1 MTFHFF
7 TKGDENVASSRYRA
21 YLLAKELKKAG
32 HWADVFAL
40 DSKWKNE
47 NSFFDNLKFFFK
59 YLKLFYSFDKND
71 VIFLQ
76 RTVYNKYFLLAVLC
90 GRLHLKKFIFDID
103 DAVFEHSF
111 FKTWVL
117 TKVSKIVLCGSHF
130 VLNWAKKY
138 KKNSFYFPNS
148 LPTEIYF
155 SNAKKYEIKNN
166 PLIIGWI
173 GSCPAHND
181 NLKLLKPIFE
191 NLISNGIKF
200 KFRLI
205 GAMGDRIVRD
215 IFNNIKGLNVEI
227 INSLDWTDPQNAAKE
242 INKFDIGLMPLVKN
256 DWNRAKYFKTL
267 EYMACGVTPIVS
279 DFGENTFIV
288 KNGEDGFTANDEKEW
303 VDKIKLLLKNNDLRK
318 MMGGNAK
325 LKIKDNFDVK
335 KTVFTL
341 INLILQKL

>member
-1 MTFHFF
+1 MNFHFF
-7 TKGDENVASSRYRA
+7 TKGDENVASSRCRA

-32 HWADVFAL
+32 HCADVFAL
-40 DSKWKNE
+40 DSKWKNKS
-47 NSFFDNLKFFFK
+47 SFFDNLKLFFH

-90 GRLHLKKFIFDID
+90 GRFRLKKFIFDID

-130 VLNWAKKY
+130 VLDWVKKY
-138 KKNSFYFPNS
+138 NASSFYFPNS

-155 SNAKKYEIKNN
+155 SSAKKNETKNN
-166 PLIIGWI
+166 PLIVGWI
-173 GSCPAHND
+173 GSCPDHND

-191 NLISNGIKF
+191 SLILDGISF

-205 GAMGDRIVRD
+205 GARGDKFIYD
-215 IFNNIKGLNVEI
+215 FFKNIKGLNVEI
-227 INSLDWTDPQNAAKE
+227 IDNLDWTDPQNAAKE
-242 INKFDIGLMPLVKN
+242 IRKFDIGLMPLVKN
-256 DWNRAKYFKTL
+256 NWNCAKYFKTL
-267 EYMACGVTPIVS
+267 EYMACGVPPIVS

-288 KNGEDGFTANDEKEW
+288 KDGENGFIVGDKKDW
-303 VDKIKLLLKNNDLRK
+303 VEKIKIILKDDKTKEIVGESARRHVAEYFSVEKRAMQLVNI
-318 MMGGNAK
+318 
-325 LKIKDNFDVK
+325 IKN
-335 KTVFTL
+335 
-341 INLILQKL
+341 I